1 MLHVVLRE
9 LWTQLA
15 RFSRLGAT
23 AKTKSWTHSLI
34 TKYPPQCYYHLIAQQ
49 PLQKLKI
56 KRVLQ
61 EHFWKGHLCLKQN
74 HCYHGKFEETRDFVL
89 TSPRQSQPEYT
100 SHPLPPVSTGHL
112 QTLTAPGW
120 CREPATDTTCAAIAL
135 IRPAPFP
142 LPTNPYK
149 TRSAAII
156 SPRPC
161 RACEKTKIFIKPGT
175 TKNVGQ
181 IDWTFFFHEIL
192 FQHFL
197 TNLNFQLKSYCK
209 PRKKTGKCW
218 V

>member
-1 MLHVVLRE
+1 MLLPSNCS
-9 LWTQLA
+9 T
-15 RFSRLGAT
+15 AT
-23 AKTKSWTHSLI
+23 TETKN
-34 TKYPPQCYYHLIAQQ
+34 
-49 PLQKLKI
+49 
-56 KRVLQ
+56 RVLQ

-89 TSPRQSQPEYT
+89 TSPRQSQPEDT

-112 QTLTAPGW
+112 QTLTAPGQ

-181 IDWTFFFHEIL
+181 IDWTFFSMKFC
-192 FQHFL
+192 FNTFL
-197 TNLNFQLKSYCK
+197 LIWISNSKVTVNPEKNREMLGV
-209 PRKKTGKCW
+209 GKRLD
-218 V
+218 